1 MAPLFYEEWSFFYF
15 HGCFFLVYYKVEKAQ
30 ERGYGQKYEDK
41 NFGSI

>member
-15 HGCFFLVYYKVEKAQ
+15 HGRFFLVYYEVEKAQ
-30 ERGYGQKYEDK
+30 ERGYDQEYEDK